1 MAELDGEEERS
12 RKIDE
17 RAEMNKEGL
26 KDKDTHDREI
36 V

>member
-1 MAELDGEEERS
+1 MEELDGEEERS

-17 RAEMNKEGL
+17 RAERAKEGP
-26 KDKDTHDREI
+26 KDKDTHAREI

>member
-12 RKIDE
+12 RKRDE
-17 RAEMNKEGL
+17 RADRNKEGP
-26 KDKDTHDREI
+26 KDKDTHAREI